1 LAIVEHKRL
10 KQKMKRTV
18 TTTRIPKNIIKD
30 NQNTLTLEEEESV
43 RRRNLKKIQSIVYT
57 FSDFSW
63 LIYSSFRSQLNR
75 NKVLGEEDDTE
86 IDDEDEEPKK
96 KNGIPQYVNIRRQ
109 RPSTTEETSTSK
121 YN

>member
-1 LAIVEHKRL
+1 
-10 KQKMKRTV
+10 
-18 TTTRIPKNIIKD
+18 
-30 NQNTLTLEEEESV
+30 
-43 RRRNLKKIQSIVYT
+43 
-57 FSDFSW
+57 
-63 LIYSSFRSQLNR
+63 LNR
-75 NKVLGEEDDTE
+75 NKVLGEDDDTE

>member
-1 LAIVEHKRL
+1 
-10 KQKMKRTV
+10 MKRTV